1 MPSTPRDRPTQELV
15 LEAQAGDRAALD
27 ALMTRYLPAL
37 RAFVRLRCDRVL
49 RARESSSD
57 LVQTACREAIGALQD
72 FEWRSEGSFR
82 NWLFAFALN
91 KIRNRR
97 NHFLAQ
103 KRDARREMRGTVGD
117 AALGAAYA
125 GLSPTQE
132 IVSGEGVDRIEAAID
147 SLPEAY
153 REVVLLS
160 RFVGL
165 SSQEIAEQLGK
176 TDGAVRV
183 QLSRALAR
191 LASLLEQEPKE

>member
-1 MPSTPRDRPTQELV
+1 
-15 LEAQAGDRAALD
+15 
-27 ALMTRYLPAL
+27 MTRYLPAL

-57 LVQTACREAIGALQD
+57 LVQTACREAIGALRD

-103 KRDARREMRGTVGD
+103 KRDARRELRGTVGD
-117 AALGAAYA
+117 EALHAAYA
-125 GLSPTQE
+125 GLSPTQA
-132 IVSGEGVDRIEAAID
+132 VASNEGVDRIEAAID
-147 SLPEAY
+147 ALPDAY

-165 SSQEIAEQLGK
+165 SSQEIAEQTGK

-191 LASLLEQEPKE
+191 LASLLERDAPGTE